1 MLTEV
6 PSAYEEPRKPFPAR
20 RVVRRRLEDV
30 DEHVLEA
37 WAASLELEPVLGP
50 MITTE
55 EQRIRVLRLL
65 YTYRHLNGEDL
76 TNLPSTDLITHRV
89 RVPPGAKPASSKSQ
103 KRWPAHTEWWM
114 RKLVQ
119 DGLRGGIYELTEPAN
134 GRLSLWN
141 ARAVMVDKVEDP
153 QPTDEPRMTFDYSR
167 VPELL
172 PGSHLE
178 LSSKVHDHLSNPR
191 HGCLFSADLKHAYL
205 TIPLH
210 KDDRHYFAFTISGI
224 GQLQPKR
231 MQQGSKSAGFTMN
244 ELVYRAFGFIPSP
257 NPEPSLLHSDD
268 PAIPPALTFYMDDFF
283 GGFRNFEDLFSFLID
298 HFFPRI
304 DWARLVLAFR
314 KLRLFARSIKALGVT
329 HTVGGL
335 VNVLEDRVA
344 KIARW
349 PVPKDQT
356 GVRAFLGTVGIT
368 RRWVKNFSELA
379 RPLSRLT
386 GKVDFRWTQAE
397 QFSFE
402 ILRVKCSTQSSMHG
416 IDLSHEVHFYTDA
429 SGFGA
434 GLAVTQYQTTQSAK
448 GFSLVEV
455 PVIYDSFT
463 FNVNQRKYPTYKK
476 ELCALVKFCQKYDYL
491 CKHPYLT
498 TIIHT
503 DHRPLVHFLKSDIH
517 EGIYGHWADVLRR
530 LNITIRYIPGPRNKV
545 ADGLSRTVFNEDFK
559 FQDLPEKEPLWKWSD
574 SKSGY
579 QSFLGQLD
587 EQQRNKVLVEGTL
600 GGSEVFLTQAKPPVE
615 GYQTH
620 NLPRL
625 PKPSWQEAYH
635 NSGWF
640 GRLYQAHDS
649 DPASVVLTPHECT
662 QALSYRLDTITGILW
677 KDHRG
682 SLLPCIPE
690 SLVISIFRAAHD
702 DAGHWAKAGTMAKL
716 RGFVYW
722 PDQTQDVER
731 YIAGCLACARHG
743 PATKSQLLQPIA
755 IHGPFRLL
763 GIDFIGPL
771 PTSKAGNRFILHMIC
786 YFSRF
791 SSGFPRKTANAEDV
805 ISAFEELFLLYGK
818 PKGIYWDR
826 GQHFISQEVQDFL
839 TMAGIGFSYSPSGSS
854 MSTGMVE
861 VGNKILE
868 DVLRK
873 EDDWEATFRKSIR
886 SLNSRIIKH
895 LTYAPCEIL
904 LGLPP
909 VPDLLDQWKPPLTSD
924 SIRANIASLTDPLKH
939 STAVNQYIT
948 HRSQVHD
955 RVSQLSIAR
964 KEGEAARYNKGVRQ
978 RVFEPGDL
986 VMLYQKDTGK
996 LQPRWRGPFVVE
1008 AFASPRGVSY
1018 LIKQTNGRRIKG
1030 TFHGNHL
1037 KLFIARTGYLSDQA
1051 SQLLPQQTIR
1061 PSKRQRVRLHLR
1073 PPKPPTSSPLPT

>member
-1 MLTEV
+1 
-6 PSAYEEPRKPFPAR
+6 
-20 RVVRRRLEDV
+20 
-30 DEHVLEA
+30 
-37 WAASLELEPVLGP
+37 
-50 MITTE
+50 
-55 EQRIRVLRLL
+55 
-65 YTYRHLNGEDL
+65 
-76 TNLPSTDLITHRV
+76 
-89 RVPPGAKPASSKSQ
+89 
-103 KRWPAHTEWWM
+103 
-114 RKLVQ
+114 
-119 DGLRGGIYELTEPAN
+119 
-134 GRLSLWN
+134 
-141 ARAVMVDKVEDP
+141 MVDKVEDP

-191 HGCLFSADLKHAYL
+191 HGYLFSADLKHAYL

-283 GGFRNFEDLFSFLID
+283 GGFRDFEDQFSFLID

-304 DWARLVLAFR
+304 DWAKLVLAFR
-314 KLRLFARSIKALGVT
+314 KLRLFAKSIKALGVT

-356 GVRAFLGTVGIT
+356 GVRAFLGTIGIT

-455 PVIYDSFT
+455 PIIYDSFT
-463 FNVNQRKYPTYKK
+463 FNVSQRKYPTYKK

-545 ADGLSRTVFNEDFK
+545 ADGLSRTVFDEDFK
-559 FQDLPEKEPLWKWSD
+559 FQDLTEGEKEPLRKWSD
-574 SKSGY
+574 GKSGY
-579 QSFLGQLD
+579 QSFLRQLD
-587 EQQRNKVLVEGTL
+587 EQQYNEVLVDGTL
-600 GGSEVFLTQAKPPVE
+600 GGSEVFLSQAKAPAERP
-615 GYQTH
+615 QAH
-620 NLPRL
+620 SLPRL
-625 PKPSWQEAYH
+625 AKASWQEAYR
-635 NSGWF
+635 NSNWF
-640 GRLYQAHDS
+640 GRLYQAHDL
-649 DPASVVLTPHECT
+649 DPTSVVLTPYECT
-662 QALSYRLDTITGILW
+662 QALSYRLDAITGILW

-690 SLVISIFRAAHD
+690 SLVLSILRATHD

-716 RGFVYW
+716 REFVYW

-731 YIAGCLACARHG
+731 YIAGCMACARHG
-743 PATKSQLLQPIA
+743 PATRSQLLQPIA
-755 IHGPFRLL
+755 VHGPFRLL

-771 PTSKAGNRFILHMIC
+771 PTSKNGNRFILHTIC

-805 ISAFEELFLLYGK
+805 ISAFEELFFLYGK
-818 PKGIYWDR
+818 PKGFYWDS

-839 TMAGIGFSYSPSGSS
+839 TMAGIGFSYSRSGSS

-873 EDDWEATFRKSIR
+873 EDNWEATFRKSIR

-909 VPDLLDQWKPPLTSD
+909 VAGPATKKRKTTDNEQCGDAKAPVAIMTRLGEAPATDDPSPNGKAGPVNKKRKTTDNEQRGNAKAPV
-924 SIRANIASLTDPLKH
+924 ASMTGLGKASAT
-939 STAVNQYIT
+939 NN
-948 HRSQVHD
+948 HRSLFGSPNASPSLNQPLFGNPEIGGLQASGLPGEHLDNHLPPSGTGDGPGSLPPNATSQGLSDAGAKPGRHFRIPKPYRNQETQPNQSNQQQEITRLKGQV
-955 RVSQLSIAR
+955 RALTV
-964 KEGEAARYNKGVRQ
+964 
-978 RVFEPGDL
+978 
-986 VMLYQKDTGK
+986 
-996 LQPRWRGPFVVE
+996 
-1008 AFASPRGVSY
+1008 FASRHDHV
-1018 LIKQTNGRRIKG
+1018 
-1030 TFHGNHL
+1030 
-1037 KLFIARTGYLSDQA
+1037 LFILASKPSVENNLAGNYDGLSLEIEHSIDTLRTAFPALATLVTTHNSAQSIQETEEMKA
-1051 SQLLPQQTIR
+1051 WRTN
-1061 PSKRQRVRLHLR
+1061 
-1073 PPKPPTSSPLPT
+1073 PKH